1 MTDPY
6 KVLGVSR
13 DASDE
18 EIKKAY
24 RTLSR
29 KYHPDANINNPN
41 KAQAEEMFKTVQ
53 QAYNRIMK
61 EKESGYGSYG
71 STGYGSYGYGSSAY
85 GGRSSDGQNGSSGGY
100 GYDGDNQ
107 NRGQNTY
114 GDFGGFWGYGP
125 FGFGGYSQ
133 GYEQNNASDMGDDE
147 TSRHLRAAA
156 NYIRSGSYAEAL
168 NVLNGIENRDG
179 RWYYYSAQANAG
191 CGNTATA
198 IEHAKH
204 AVEIDPDNV
213 QYQMLYRRLQSG
225 GQWYTQRGQT
235 YGRTTVNPGGYCL
248 RLFLLNLCCNMFCG
262 SGLCCGS
269 GRYYY

>member
-1 MTDPY
+1 MANPY
-6 KVLGVSR
+6 KILGVSE
-13 DASDE
+13 DATDE

-24 RTLSR
+24 RALSR

-41 KAQAEEMFKTVQ
+41 KAQAEEMFKTIQ
-53 QAYNRIMK
+53 QAYNQIMK
-61 EKESGYGSYG
+61 EKEMGYSGYGS
-71 STGYGSYGYGSSAY
+71 SGYAGRGSYSQGTHAGGY
-85 GGRSSDGQNGSSGGY
+85 GY

-107 NRGQNTY
+107 NRNQNTY

-125 FGFGGYSQ
+125 FGFGGYGQ
-133 GYEQNNASDMGDDE
+133 GYNQNSASDFGDDE
-147 TSRHLRAAA
+147 TGRHLKAAA
-156 NYIRSGSYAEAL
+156 NYIRNGSYAEAL

-198 IEHAKH
+198 IEYAKH
-204 AVEIDPDNV
+204 AVEMDPDNV
-213 QYQMLYRRLQSG
+213 SYQMLYRRLQSG
-225 GQWYTQRGQT
+225 GQWYSQRGQT